1 MRDRRRLSHAGKN
14 PGTSHCSGP
23 VEVRSSGF
31 MLGAHEAPTVVD
43 HLGSRE
49 SRVRQAVTLAALM
62 AASAVSMLAIAQP
75 PSAEAQVPAGVGT
88 LSIFAGTGTAGA
100 PTAGIATSSKLNGP
114 NGVAVDSS
122 GNVYIADTAGN
133 VVEKVTPDGTLSV
146 FAGTGTR
153 GAPTAGPATSSK
165 LAVPTGVA
173 VDSHGNV
180 YIADTV
186 NNVVEKVTP
195 DGTLSVFAGTGTKG
209 APTGG
214 PATSSNLAGPHGVA
228 VDSSDNVYIAD
239 TDNHRIEVVKQG
251 GNGHVYTL
259 AIIAGT
265 GTAGAPTAGPATSSN
280 LNYPNGVA
288 VDSSGNVYITDS
300 YNVVVE
306 KVTLD
311 GTLSIFAGTGTE
323 SAPTAGPATSSNLNY
338 PTSVAVDSSGN
349 VYIADPGSS
358 VVAKVTPSGTLSVFA
373 GTGAAGEPTAGP
385 ATSSKLFQPAGV
397 AFDSSGNVY
406 IADKNNNV
414 VEKLTPPDTTAPAT
428 PGSFS
433 GLPSGTSNSSSVTI
447 GFTLSESG
455 GTVECKLDTGVW
467 GSCTSVSGTIGSQS
481 LTGLSDGS
489 HSFSVRQTDA
499 AGNVSEVGTSES
511 WTVDTTA
518 PDAPSLSGAPSGST
532 TSTSASIGFTG
543 EVNATFTCSVD
554 GGAYEPC
561 GLSPKA
567 LSGLAVGAH
576 SLSVKATDQAGNTS
590 VAATAS
596 WTVAAPIAEP
606 TVLTP
611 AAGTKTVYK
620 AGDKWAIKLGLLF
633 STGGDT
639 RGAAQFLTVQVAVD
653 SNGRPV
659 SARPSDALAP
669 PTAASFTKGVLAW
682 DPSGEVQRQSAAQPV
697 WVRVGNKAGKWT
709 VWVKLTA

>member
-1 MRDRRRLSHAGKN
+1 MI
-14 PGTSHCSGP
+14 
-23 VEVRSSGF
+23 VQSSGCT
-31 MLGAHEAPTVVD
+31 APIRR
-43 HLGSRE
+43 SF
-49 SRVRQAVTLAALM
+49 AIAACLALS
-62 AASAVSMLAIAQP
+62 AAGMLAVAP
-75 PSAEAQVPAGVGT
+75 VPSAEAAVPESVWT
-88 LSIFAGTGTAGA
+88 LSVFAGTGTADA
-100 PTAGIATSSKLNGP
+100 PTAGPATSSNLNWP

-122 GNVYIADTAGN
+122 GNVYIADKVN
-133 VVEKVTPDGTLSV
+133 HVVEKVTPSGTLSV
-146 FAGTGTR
+146 F
-153 GAPTAGPATSSK
+153 
-165 LAVPTGVA
+165 
-173 VDSHGNV
+173 
-180 YIADTV
+180 
-186 NNVVEKVTP
+186 
-195 DGTLSVFAGTGTKG
+195 
-209 APTGG
+209 
-214 PATSSNLAGPHGVA
+214 
-228 VDSSDNVYIAD
+228 
-239 TDNHRIEVVKQG
+239 
-251 GNGHVYTL
+251 
-259 AIIAGT
+259 AGT
-265 GTAGAPTAGPATSSN
+265 GTAGAPTAGPATSSK
-280 LNYPNGVA
+280 LNYPMGVA
-288 VDSSGNVYITDS
+288 VDSSDNVYIADTQ
-300 YNVVVE
+300 NMRVE
-306 KVTLD
+306 KVTPD
-311 GTLSIFAGTGTE
+311 GTLSIIAGSG
-323 SAPTAGPATSSNLNY
+323 SQDAPTAGPATSSALNQPY
-338 PTSVAVDSSGN
+338 GVAVDSSGN
-349 VYIADPGSS
+349 VYIADYGTHR
-358 VVAKVTPSGTLSVFA
+358 VEKVTPSGTLSVFA
-373 GTGAAGEPTAGP
+373 GTGTGGAPTAGP
-385 ATSSKLFQPAGV
+385 ATSSNLYYPAAV
-397 AFDSSGNVY
+397 AVDSSGNVY
-406 IADKNNNV
+406 IADFSNRRVEKVTPSGTLSVFAGTGNRGVSTAGPATSSDMYGPYGVAVDSSGNVYIGDYRNNTVLRVTPSGTLSIIAGTGTSGVPTAGPATSSNLNRPTGVAIDSSGNV
-414 VEKLTPPDTTAPAT
+414 YIADLYNARVEKLTPPDTTAPAT